1 MYLFQIIRDYAQEM
15 MVHVLQHKIDN
26 LKDVHEN
33 NMPPIP
39 TRHFVQLGK
48 IIQVV
53 TFSERRDNL

>member
-1 MYLFQIIRDYAQEM
+1 MYLFQIIRDYAEEI
-15 MVHVLQHKIDN
+15 MVHALEHKIDN

-53 TFSERRDNL
+53 TFSERQDNL

>member
-1 MYLFQIIRDYAQEM
+1 MYLFHIIRDYAQEI
-15 MVHVLQHKIDN
+15 MVHALEHKIDN

-48 IIQVV
+48 II
-53 TFSERRDNL
+53 